1 STAAVTVTAAGT
13 TTRPI
18 PTPRAPSGAGSA
30 TSTPPTAFPSRRAAV
45 APKATGSPA
54 PGPPASPA
62 PSRPPPPPPP
72 TASSPRPLPP
82 RPATDFMRRAP
93 RLPGLFV
100 VPAAD
105 ESPPTVEAMELL
117 YVSASSPAKKLVH
130 YPAPHEAPWLWY
142 EPFDVGKVPAGGH
155 HGTDM
160 FATHPELLEIVVGWL
175 ATTLVAT
182 PGHAPADPLA
192 AAAILNRLQIPGGAA
207 EVTRQLLDARAE
219 DPRAQLFPEI
229 SAGIVGFDFL
239 RAGDTKS
246 AIEVL
251 ELVALAYA
259 QSADAHDN
267 LADACL
273 AAGQRERARQEAEK
287 ALAILDSR
295 AAASSW
301 SDTPER
307 RAEIRRDAEKVL
319 RQLGVAR

>member
-1 STAAVTVTAAGT
+1 LDAAYGFLVAQRGVRREVIGIA
-13 TTRPI
+13 
-18 PTPRAPSGAGSA
+18 GAGALGVSDA
-30 TSTPPTAFPSRRAAV
+30 VEPARRHPAEVKSLALLSGETLRPGIEFLRRA
-45 APKATGSPA
+45 T
-54 PGPPASPA
+54 
-62 PSRPPPPPPP
+62 
-72 TASSPRPLPP
+72 
-82 RPATDFMRRAP
+82 
-93 RLPGLFV
+93 RLPALFV
-100 VPAAD
+100 VSDAD
-105 ESPPTVEAMELL
+105 EYPPTVEAMELL

-160 FATHPELLEIVVGWL
+160 FATHPELLESAVGGL
-175 ATTLVAT
+175 GPPLVAP

-267 LADACL
+267 LADAYL
-273 AAGQRERARQEAEK
+273 AAGQRGRRPPAAEK
-287 ALAILDSR
+287 APAILDSR

-319 RQLGVAR
+319 RQL